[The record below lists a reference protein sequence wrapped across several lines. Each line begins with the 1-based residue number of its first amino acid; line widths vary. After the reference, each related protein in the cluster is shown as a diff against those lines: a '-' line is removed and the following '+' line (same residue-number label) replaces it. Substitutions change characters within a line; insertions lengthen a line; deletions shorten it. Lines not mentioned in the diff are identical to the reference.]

1 MNKTWVNTYMTK
13 QAKNRYRVV
22 AMIPTEIYLD
32 AETVDDAASMA
43 EWLLEQYPMV
53 DMPMSSENDTVG
65 VVPPK
70 VLTIENV

>member
-1 MNKTWVNTYMTK
+1 MTK